1 MRRLPGERLF
11 IFLLAFNK
19 STMGKK
25 IVTFGEM
32 LMRLT
37 TPGNLRLQQSRH
49 FDVNFGGSEGNVA
62 ISIASYGGEVSL
74 VTALPDNP
82 LGHVCLMKLREHS
95 VGTDEIKMMK
105 GERLGTYIVEKAA
118 DMRAASVIYDRKDSA
133 FARLKPGMIDWN
145 KAFNG
150 AGIFHW
156 SGIDAA
162 LTQGL
167 TDVCHEAIDA
177 ADHMGLEISCDINYR
192 KNLWQ
197 YGKSAEE
204 VLLPLMRKSD
214 IVFGSGGEYE
224 KALGLVAPAFNAAG
238 SSEVI
243 DKHAFEDYCSRVNEK
258 LPRCKH
264 LFIALRNVITSE
276 HHVMA
281 GVLWSG
287 GKLYTTRIYE
297 VNNVI
302 DSMGVGDAFVG
313 AMLYAYQ
320 NYADDQA
327 KLDFATAGSVLKNTI
342 VGDYNMVTVN
352 EVEAVIRGGSAEMK
366 R

>member
-1 MRRLPGERLF
+1 MESLILVLH
-11 IFLLAFNK
+11 IVVCVLLVILVLLQSGK
-19 STMGKK
+19 EGMGV
-25 IVTFGEM
+25 I
-32 LMRLT
+32 
-37 TPGNLRLQQSRH
+37 
-49 FDVNFGGSEGNVA
+49 FGGGGN
-62 ISIASYGGEVSL
+62 SS
-74 VTALPDNP
+74 
-82 LGHVCLMKLREHS
+82 
-95 VGTDEIKMMK
+95 
-105 GERLGTYIVEKAA
+105 
-118 DMRAASVIYDRKDSA
+118 
-133 FARLKPGMIDWN
+133 
-145 KAFNG
+145 
-150 AGIFHW
+150 
-156 SGIDAA
+156 
-162 LTQGL
+162 
-167 TDVCHEAIDA
+167 
-177 ADHMGLEISCDINYR
+177 
-192 KNLWQ
+192 
-197 YGKSAEE
+197 
-204 VLLPLMRKSD
+204 
-214 IVFGSGGEYE
+214 VFGSAGEYE

-238 SSEVI
+238 ASEVI

>member
-1 MRRLPGERLF
+1 
-11 IFLLAFNK
+11 
-19 STMGKK
+19 
-25 IVTFGEM
+25 M

-62 ISIASYGGEVSL
+62 ISVASYGGEVSL
-74 VTALPDNP
+74 VTVLPDNP
-82 LGHVCLMKLREHS
+82 LGNVCLMKLREHS
-95 VGTDEIKMMK
+95 VGTDEIMMMK

-118 DMRAASVIYDRKDSA
+118 DMRAATVIYDRKDSA
-133 FARLKPGMIDWN
+133 FAHLAPGMIDWD
-145 KAFNG
+145 KAFKG

-177 ADHMGLEISCDINYR
+177 ADRLGLTISCDINYR

-204 VLLPLMRKSD
+204 VLLPLMQKSD
-214 IVFGSGGEYE
+214 IVFGSGGEYQ
-224 KALGLVAPAFNAAG
+224 KALGMEAPPFTAGSKNDSLDAEAFEAFCKKAAG
-238 SSEVI
+238 L
-243 DKHAFEDYCSRVNEK
+243 
-258 LPRCKH
+258 LPRCKYM
-264 LFIALRNVITSE
+264 FMALRNAITSE
-276 HHVMA
+276 HHCLA
-281 GVLWSG
+281 GVLYSG
-287 GKLYTTRIYE
+287 GKLRTTRVFE
-297 VNNVI
+297 VNNVV

-320 NYADDQA
+320 NYADDQR
-327 KLDFATAGSVLKNTI
+327 KLDFAMAGSALKNTI
-342 VGDYNMVTVN
+342 VGDYNMVTVS
-352 EVEAVIRGGSAEMK
+352 EVEQLIKGGSAEMK